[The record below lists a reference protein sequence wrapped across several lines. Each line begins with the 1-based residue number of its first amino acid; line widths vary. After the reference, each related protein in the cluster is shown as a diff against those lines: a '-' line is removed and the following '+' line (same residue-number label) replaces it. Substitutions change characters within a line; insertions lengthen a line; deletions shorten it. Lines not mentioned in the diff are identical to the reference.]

1 MSDEVVEQ
9 LRACQ
14 LFAGMSDRTLKSIAK
29 SMRRT
34 HHEAGKFVMEE
45 GHTPLGM
52 HVIIDGEATV
62 ELSGQ
67 PHRTLKAGD
76 YFGIVSAI
84 DGKPR
89 SASVRA
95 ETNLTTLGLTP
106 WEFKPLWREQPQLA
120 EELLI
125 SLCALLREAEQ
136 GPTPQ
141 T

>member
-1 MSDEVVEQ
+1 MSDEMVEQ
-9 LRACQ
+9 LRACR
-14 LFAGMSDRTLKSIAK
+14 LFQGMSDRTLRSVAK

-34 HHEAGKFVMEE
+34 EHTAGKYIIEE

-52 HVIIDGEATV
+52 HVIVDGEAIV

-67 PHRTLKAGD
+67 PHRTLKQGD

-95 ETNLTTLGLTP
+95 ESNLTTLALTP
-106 WEFKPLWREQPQLA
+106 WEFKPLWREQ
-120 EELLI
+120 
-125 SLCALLREAEQ
+125 
-136 GPTPQ
+136 
-141 T
+141 